1 VTTEA
6 TGVYLDASALVKLV
20 IAEPETEAL
29 RAYLADA
36 PLRYSSRLA
45 ATEVRRAV
53 RRQVEVE
60 AADRVE
66 DVLATL
72 RIVEFDEALSRAAAD
87 IGPPELRTLDA
98 IRLASALLVAGGLR
112 AVVAYDARLAE
123 AAREAGLEVTA
134 PGAY

>member
-1 VTTEA
+1 MTLEP

-20 IAEPETEAL
+20 IGEAETEAL
-29 RAYLADA
+29 RAYLADV

-53 RRQVEVE
+53 RRQVERD

-66 DVLATL
+66 EVLATL
-72 RIVEFDEALSRAAAD
+72 RIVEFDDDLSRSAAEM
-87 IGPPELRTLDA
+87 GPRGLRTLDA
-98 IRLASALLVAGGLR
+98 IHLASALLVADGLR
-112 AVVAYDARLAE
+112 AVIAYDARLAD
-123 AAREAGLEVTA
+123 ASRAAGLEVIA